1 MDACENIFWKPA
13 WGKERMISMIR
24 ERSDWCISRQRTWG
38 VPIPMFFCQDCGK
51 PYCTQESIDKISDI
65 FAAEGSNAWWARSV
79 EELMPEGAK
88 CECGCTS
95 FRKEKDI
102 LDVWFDS
109 GSTWA
114 AVANQRPELGYP
126 ADLYLEGGDQY
137 RGWFQS
143 SMLTSIAVNGVAP
156 YKQIIT
162 HGWTV
167 DGQGKVMHKS
177 LGNAISPQ
185 DTIKE
190 YGADIFRLWVSS
202 ADYTQDM
209 RLSKDIL
216 KQLADAYLKIRN
228 TCPLYPG
235 QPGGLQPRPIRWP
248 SVT

>member
-1 MDACENIFWKPA
+1 MTPA
-13 WGKERMISMIR
+13 PPGPPW
-24 ERSDWCISRQRTWG
+24 
-38 VPIPMFFCQDCGK
+38 P
-51 PYCTQESIDKISDI
+51 
-65 FAAEGSNAWWARSV
+65 
-79 EELMPEGAK
+79 
-88 CECGCTS
+88 TS
-95 FRKEKDI
+95 
-102 LDVWFDS
+102 
-109 GSTWA
+109 A
-114 AVANQRPELGYP
+114 PELGYP

-228 TCPLYPG
+228 TCRYILGNLKASTPTIRWLLRRHDRAGPVG
-235 QPGGLQPRPIRWP
+235 HEPVQRPGGRVPQVL
-248 SVT
+248 